1 MDLWLDR
8 GGGGE
13 GVSAATGR
21 GAWSERQRG
30 AGVDAIPFTGWTNR
44 WMDGWI
50 SVSREK
56 RWKRQKE
63 KSENEMRSRITR
75 LPGSSCRHTEI

>member
-1 MDLWLDR
+1 MDLWLGR

-30 AGVDAIPFTGWTNR
+30 TGVDAIPVTGWTNR
-44 WMDGWI
+44 WVEGRMDG
-50 SVSREK
+50 
-56 RWKRQKE
+56 WKRQKE
-63 KSENEMRSRITR
+63 KSENEMRIRIKG
-75 LPGSSCRHTEI
+75 LLGSSCRHTEI

>member
-1 MDLWLDR
+1 MDLWLGR

-44 WMDGWI
+44 WVEGRMDGKD
-50 SVSREK
+50 K
-56 RWKRQKE
+56 RKRVKM
-63 KSENEMRSRITR
+63 K
-75 LPGSSCRHTEI
+75 

>member
-30 AGVDAIPFTGWTNR
+30 TGVDAIPVTGWTNR
-44 WMDGWI
+44 WVEGRMDG
-50 SVSREK
+50 
-56 RWKRQKE
+56 WKRQKE
-63 KSENEMRSRITR
+63 KSENEMRIRIKG
-75 LPGSSCRHTEI
+75 LLGSSCRHTVI

>member
-1 MDLWLDR
+1 MDLWLGR

-30 AGVDAIPFTGWTNR
+30 TGVDAIPVTGWTNTWVEGR
-44 WMDGWI
+44 MDG
-50 SVSREK
+50 
-56 RWKRQKE
+56 WKRQKE
-63 KSENEMRSRITR
+63 KSENEMRIRITR
-75 LPGSSCRHTEI
+75 LLGSSCRHTEI

>member
-30 AGVDAIPFTGWTNR
+30 TGVDAIPVTGWTNR
-44 WMDGWI
+44 WVEGRMDG
-50 SVSREK
+50 
-56 RWKRQKE
+56 WKRQKE
-63 KSENEMRSRITR
+63 KSENEMRIRIKG
-75 LPGSSCRHTEI
+75 LLGSSCRHTEI

>member
-1 MDLWLDR
+1 MDLWLGR

-30 AGVDAIPFTGWTNR
+30 AGVDAIPVTGWTNR
-44 WMDGWI
+44 WVEGRMDG
-50 SVSREK
+50 
-56 RWKRQKE
+56 WKRQKE
-63 KSENEMRSRITR
+63 KSENEMRIRITG
-75 LPGSSCRHTEI
+75 LLGSSCRHTEI

>member
-1 MDLWLDR
+1 MDLWLGR

-30 AGVDAIPFTGWTNR
+30 TGVDAIPVTGWTNR
-44 WMDGWI
+44 WVEGRMDG
-50 SVSREK
+50 
-56 RWKRQKE
+56 WKRQKE
-63 KSENEMRSRITR
+63 KSENEMRIRITR
-75 LPGSSCRHTEI
+75 LLGSSCRHTEI

>member
-30 AGVDAIPFTGWTNR
+30 TGVDAIPVTGWTNR
-44 WMDGWI
+44 WVEGRMDG
-50 SVSREK
+50 
-56 RWKRQKE
+56 WKRQKE
-63 KSENEMRSRITR
+63 KSENEMRIRITG
-75 LPGSSCRHTEI
+75 LLGSSCRHTVI

>member
-1 MDLWLDR
+1 MDLWLGR

-30 AGVDAIPFTGWTNR
+30 TGVDAIPVTGWTNR
-44 WMDGWI
+44 WVEGRMDG
-50 SVSREK
+50 
-56 RWKRQKE
+56 WKRQKE
-63 KSENEMRSRITR
+63 KSENEMRIRITG
-75 LPGSSCRHTEI
+75 LLGSSCRHTEI

>member
-1 MDLWLDR
+1 MDLWLGR

-30 AGVDAIPFTGWTNR
+30 TGVDAIPVTGWTNR
-44 WMDGWI
+44 WVEGRKDG
-50 SVSREK
+50 
-56 RWKRQKE
+56 WKRQKE
-63 KSENEMRSRITR
+63 KSENEMRIRITG
-75 LPGSSCRHTEI
+75 LLGSSCRHTVI

>member
-1 MDLWLDR
+1 MDLWLGR

-30 AGVDAIPFTGWTNR
+30 TGVDAIPVTGWTNR
-44 WMDGWI
+44 WVEGRKDG
-50 SVSREK
+50 
-56 RWKRQKE
+56 WKRQKE
-63 KSENEMRSRITR
+63 KSENEMRIRITR
-75 LPGSSCRHTEI
+75 LLGSSCRHTEI

>member
-1 MDLWLDR
+1 MDLWLGR

-30 AGVDAIPFTGWTNR
+30 TGVDAIPVTGWTNR
-44 WMDGWI
+44 WVEGRMDG
-50 SVSREK
+50 
-56 RWKRQKE
+56 WKRQKE
-63 KSENEMRSRITR
+63 KSENEMRIRITG
-75 LPGSSCRHTEI
+75 LLGSSCRH

>member
-1 MDLWLDR
+1 MDLWLGR

-30 AGVDAIPFTGWTNR
+30 TGVDAIPVTGWTNR
-44 WMDGWI
+44 WVEGRMDG
-50 SVSREK
+50 
-56 RWKRQKE
+56 WKRQKE
-63 KSENEMRSRITR
+63 KSENEMRIRITG
-75 LPGSSCRHTEI
+75 LLGSSCRHTVI